1 MAVDGLVL
9 CNERVLRSTRA
20 ENISM
25 HHDSGG
31 TLTNISRAQAHE
43 SANFP
48 FMEGN
53 LFTAT
58 LWIGLEGFHMTVNGR
73 HETSFEY
80 REVRYDLG
88 THFVLH
94 NSMK

>member
-9 CNERVLRSTRA
+9 CNERVLRSTSA
-20 ENISM
+20 ETISM
-25 HHDSGG
+25 HHDSGD
-31 TLTNISRAQAHE
+31 TSLTNTSSGQAHE

-48 FMEGN
+48 FIEGN

-80 REVRYDLG
+80 REVRYELG
-88 THFVLH
+88 TLM
-94 NSMK
+94 N